1 MDPVTRASAVDLIRI
16 ALAEDLGE
24 RGDLTSDSTIEES
37 RQATVNIVSRQPGV
51 LCGGP
56 LIATVFDELQRR
68 RSQNQQSG
76 EKSSSVTSQARNSA
90 TEKQET
96 PEFKTRLRSHDG
108 DTLEPG
114 QVIASVSGPVRLL
127 LAGERT
133 ILNFLIHLSGI
144 ASRTAL
150 FVEKTHGTRAVIL
163 DTRKTLPG
171 YRLLHK
177 YAVRCGG
184 GTNHR
189 MGLFDGI
196 LIKDNHLAARTD
208 RDVSTAVADARR
220 HLQGLKVHIPIEI
233 EVDTLEQLQD
243 ALRESPEIV
252 LLDNMTPDLLSKAI
266 AIRDEQAPETKL
278 EASGGINLDNVRQI
292 AQTGVDRIS
301 IGGLTH
307 SSPALDLGFDW
318 AW

>member
-1 MDPVTRASAVDLIRI
+1 
-16 ALAEDLGE
+16 
-24 RGDLTSDSTIEES
+24 
-37 RQATVNIVSRQPGV
+37 
-51 LCGGP
+51 
-56 LIATVFDELQRR
+56 
-68 RSQNQQSG
+68 
-76 EKSSSVTSQARNSA
+76 
-90 TEKQET
+90 
-96 PEFKTRLRSHDG
+96 
-108 DTLEPG
+108 
-114 QVIASVSGPVRLL
+114 
-127 LAGERT
+127 
-133 ILNFLIHLSGI
+133 
-144 ASRTAL
+144 
-150 FVEKTHGTRAVIL
+150 
-163 DTRKTLPG
+163 

-196 LIKDNHLAARTD
+196 LIKDNHLAARSD
-208 RDVSTAVADARR
+208 RDVSSAVADARK